1 MLVVRIAF
9 PVAFPDVGDKR
20 DTSSHTELYINR
32 RSVNRMANQAD
43 PEDQHTPMCI
53 STTHYYYLLLCI
65 LVHCYNFHGTRA
77 ADN

>member
-9 PVAFPDVGDKR
+9 PVAFSDVGDKR
-20 DTSSHTELYINR
+20 DTSNHTELYINR

-43 PEDQHTPMCI
+43 TPMCI

-65 LVHCYNFHGTRA
+65 LVH
-77 ADN
+77 